1 MDFSSPYRVKV
12 VKEVAKQRREEVDLD
27 TGRRRRWVET
37 IEVEVLDL
45 CGSSPDKPQPGTIQE
60 EGEVSRGSFR
70 SPLKDQS
77 RNLVSNLIKELTRDK
92 SPHSL
97 VPPPASPSPLA
108 ESEESRTCPACHRIF
123 KSLRGVTQHRAKD
136 KSCAVDKGKYVTV
149 RRSARLLDLR

>member
-12 VKEVAKQRREEVDLD
+12 VKEVAKQRQEEVDLD
-27 TGRRRRWVET
+27 TGRRRSWVET

-45 CGSSPDKPQPGTIQE
+45 CGKSPDKPQPCTVNE
-60 EGEVSRGSFR
+60 EGEGSRGSFR

-97 VPPPASPSPLA
+97 MPPPASPSPLA
-108 ESEESRTCPACHRIF
+108 ESEESRTCPACRRIF
-123 KSLRGVTQHRAKD
+123 KSLRGLTQHRARD

-149 RRSARLLDLR
+149 RRSARLLGLR

>member
-27 TGRRRRWVET
+27 TGRRRSWVET

-45 CGSSPDKPQPGTIQE
+45 CGKSLDKPQPCTVNE
-60 EGEVSRGSFR
+60 EGEGSRGSFR

-97 VPPPASPSPLA
+97 ISASPSPLA

>member
-27 TGRRRRWVET
+27 TGRRRSWVET
-37 IEVEVLDL
+37 TEVEELADR
-45 CGSSPDKPQPGTIQE
+45 PKPGTMHE
-60 EGEVSRGSFR
+60 EGEGSRGSFR

-77 RNLVSNLIKELTRDK
+77 RNLVTNLTKELTREM

-97 VPPPASPSPLA
+97 MPPPASPSPKA
-108 ESEESRTCPACHRIF
+108 ESEGSRKCPSCHRIF
-123 KSLRGVTQHRAKD
+123 KSLRGVIQHRARD

-149 RRSARLLDLR
+149 RRSDRLRALR

>member
-27 TGRRRRWVET
+27 TGRRRSWVET

-45 CGSSPDKPQPGTIQE
+45 CGKSPDKPQPGTMQE
-60 EGEVSRGSFR
+60 EGEGSRGSFR

-97 VPPPASPSPLA
+97 ISAVRLPVPAS
-108 ESEESRTCPACHRIF
+108 
-123 KSLRGVTQHRAKD
+123 
-136 KSCAVDKGKYVTV
+136 
-149 RRSARLLDLR
+149 

>member
-27 TGRRRRWVET
+27 TGRRRSWVET

-45 CGSSPDKPQPGTIQE
+45 CGKSPDKPQPCTVNE
-60 EGEVSRGSFR
+60 EGEGSRGSFR

-77 RNLVSNLIKELTRDK
+77 RNLVCNLIKELTKDK

-97 VPPPASPSPLA
+97 MPPSASPPPLA
-108 ESEESRTCPACHRIF
+108 ESEESQTCPSCHRIF